1 MAEKT
6 KEDRVKEGINLLMKL
21 KEVGVSSTDASYR
34 EVQEH
39 ISDWVN
45 TGDPW
50 IGKVEFYRYGR
61 VAEILLPRKATAVA
75 SLAFKMKPGVQV
87 DM

>member
-6 KEDRVKEGINLLMKL
+6 KEERVKEGINLLMKL
-21 KEVGVSSTDASYR
+21 KEVGISPTDPSYR

-39 ISDWVN
+39 ISDWVK

-61 VAEILLPRKATAVA
+61 IAEILLPRKATAVA
-75 SLAFKMKPGVQV
+75 SLALKMKPGFTT
-87 DM
+87 DE

>member
-21 KEVGVSSTDASYR
+21 KEIGILSTEPPYR
-34 EVQEH
+34 EVQAL
-39 ISDWVN
+39 ISDWVK

-50 IGKVEFYRYGR
+50 QGKVEFYRYGR
-61 VAEILLPRKATAVA
+61 VAEILLPRKSTAVA
-75 SLAFKMKPGVQV
+75 SLSLKMKPGLEINE
-87 DM
+87 